1 MMGHTQ
7 QAPLDSLLDHLIS
20 ISSQLIDS
28 STNALASTINS
39 RECLSTLSKIENV
52 LDRSI
57 RIRQRDLT
65 RKLNSIESHQ
75 LELDKIQDQLHSL
88 WPQQQQQQHP
98 PQHHHHQHLHYFIN
112 HHPQHPVEHQQQ
124 PSLKSSPSLKLKPL
138 LIHPE
143 PSSNHQPSPANA
155 REHHNPTNQLLS
167 PSVPSVRSD
176 HSSILLDHHA
186 RQSFQHPSPLTVF
199 PPSQPPPPTPHPH
212 PWPHS
217 SRPSGSPR
225 RPPPSSPPPL
235 LPRPP
240 LRHRQLLLLLLLL
253 LLLGL
258 LHPDHQANP
267 SPRPAFQHQP
277 SSEPRR
283 ALMLLNPAHPSLPP
297 HLHPTTSITNSNPPP
312 QIIIILLDHR
322 PIQSDPCPLSRDRGM
337 CLPHRY
343 MCHAFVIP
351 SYFPSH
357 SFYSR
362 NRIVINFKSFVF
374 SHYKDHHQC
383 NACLV

>member
-1 MMGHTQ
+1 MNRHTPPDTTETQGHTQ

-88 WPQQQQQQHP
+88 C
-98 PQHHHHQHLHYFIN
+98 
-112 HHPQHPVEHQQQ
+112 
-124 PSLKSSPSLKLKPL
+124 PSLKLKPL

-199 PPSQPPPPTPHPH
+199 PPSQPPSSHASSASLATLFSPLRIAKKASTIIASSFATSPPTPP
-212 PWPHS
+212 PVPASTLLRTPS
-217 SRPSGSPR
+217 SIDASQSGTSIAP
-225 RPPPSSPPPL
+225 SPPPPNNL
-235 LPRPP
+235 
-240 LRHRQLLLLLLLL
+240 
-253 LLLGL
+253 
-258 LHPDHQANP
+258 
-267 SPRPAFQHQP
+267 
-277 SSEPRR
+277 
-283 ALMLLNPAHPSLPP
+283 
-297 HLHPTTSITNSNPPP
+297 
-312 QIIIILLDHR
+312 
-322 PIQSDPCPLSRDRGM
+322 
-337 CLPHRY
+337 
-343 MCHAFVIP
+343 
-351 SYFPSH
+351 
-357 SFYSR
+357 
-362 NRIVINFKSFVF
+362 
-374 SHYKDHHQC
+374 HHQLEPAPSD
-383 NACLV
+383 NHHPP

>member
-1 MMGHTQ
+1 MNRHTPPDTTDTQGHTQ

-88 WPQQQQQQHP
+88 WPQQQQQHP
-98 PQHHHHQHLHYFIN
+98 PQHHHHQHHHQHLHYFIN
-112 HHPQHPVEHQQQ
+112 HHPHQQQ
-124 PSLKSSPSLKLKPL
+124 PSLKPSPSLKLNPL
-138 LIHPE
+138 LIDPE
-143 PSSNHQPSPANA
+143 PSSTHQPSPANA

-199 PPSQPPPPTPHPH
+199 PPSHPSSASLATLFSPLRIAKKASTIIAASFATSPPTPPPPA
-212 PWPHS
+212 
-217 SRPSGSPR
+217 
-225 RPPPSSPPPL
+225 PPPPPAAAAVGATASRSSSQSFSSPSVPASTLLRTPSSIDASQSGTSIAPSPPPPNNL
-235 LPRPP
+235 
-240 LRHRQLLLLLLLL
+240 
-253 LLLGL
+253 
-258 LHPDHQANP
+258 
-267 SPRPAFQHQP
+267 
-277 SSEPRR
+277 
-283 ALMLLNPAHPSLPP
+283 
-297 HLHPTTSITNSNPPP
+297 
-312 QIIIILLDHR
+312 
-322 PIQSDPCPLSRDRGM
+322 
-337 CLPHRY
+337 
-343 MCHAFVIP
+343 
-351 SYFPSH
+351 
-357 SFYSR
+357 
-362 NRIVINFKSFVF
+362 
-374 SHYKDHHQC
+374 HHQLEPAPSD
-383 NACLV
+383 NHHPP